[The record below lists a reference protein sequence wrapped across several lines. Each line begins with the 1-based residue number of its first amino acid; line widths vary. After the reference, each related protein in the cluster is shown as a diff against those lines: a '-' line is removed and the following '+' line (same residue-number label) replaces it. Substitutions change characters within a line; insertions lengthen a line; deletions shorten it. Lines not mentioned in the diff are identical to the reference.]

1 MRHWINYAGQDL
13 KDFGVYISGS
23 GTFDAPERDVKTVAI
38 PGRNGELTL
47 DNGRYKN
54 IKVKYPAFI
63 YKEFANN
70 AEGLREW
77 LLSQKGY
84 QRLEDTYNPDEYR
97 LARYSGGFNVK
108 PLDELVAGNFDL
120 VFDCKPQRF
129 LKSGEEYMSVSNG
142 DQLLNPTLMT
152 ALPLLYVSIGG
163 SGTHSVQINSDTVTI
178 SAFGGV
184 IIDCEL
190 QEAYSSLDPTLNFNQ
205 YITLSN
211 GKFPSLI
218 AGVNSIAI
226 VNCTLQIMPRWWR
239 L

>member
-1 MRHWINYAGQDL
+1 MRQWINYAGQDL

-23 GTFDAPERDVKTVAI
+23 GTFDAPERDVKSIVI

-63 YKEFANN
+63 YKEFAQN

-77 LLSQKGY
+77 LLSQSGY

-97 LARYSGGFNVK
+97 MARYSGGFNVK

-120 VFDCKPQRF
+120 VFDCMPQRW
-129 LKSGEEYMSVSNG
+129 LKSGEDYIDVVNG
-142 DQLLNPTLMT
+142 DQVLNPTLMT
-152 ALPLLYVSIGG
+152 ALPLLYVGISG
-163 SGTHSVQINSDTVTI
+163 SGTHWVQINSDKVTL
-178 SAFGGV
+178 SVGSSTML
-184 IIDCEL
+184 DCET
-190 QEAYSSLDPTLNFNQ
+190 QEAYASADPTLNFNQ
-205 YITLSN
+205 FITLSN
-211 GKFPSLI
+211 GRFPSLV
-218 AGVNSIAI
+218 AGVNHISLEG
-226 VNCTLQIMPRWWR
+226 CTLRIMPRWWR